1 VTRHPARVITGGVVL
16 LAAVIA
22 VIMIATSGTD
32 NSTATPK
39 STPTT
44 SSPAAAPEPR
54 LKLVIGR
61 VLVRNVGPPAHV
73 ERPLRRGLL
82 RATQR
87 YVDGA
92 IIAPLERGRATR
104 GWGKLFDPW
113 TARTARKRDLGDL
126 TEVRMGFRRKRVH
139 ATASKVRVD
148 ALGGPEGHP
157 ALVALTWSMNIDA
170 NTSKGRLAIRRH
182 TELTFAK
189 EFGQWLVTAYQV
201 DVSRSLGKHK
211 KAATAASTS

>member
-1 VTRHPARVITGGVVL
+1 VKENPARAITIVVVIV
-16 LAAVIA
+16 AAGIA
-22 VIMIATSGTD
+22 VLMVSASHTD
-32 NSTATPK
+32 NDTATPK
-39 STPTT
+39 PTT
-44 SSPAAAPEPR
+44 TTTAPPAPEPR

-61 VLVRNVGPPAHV
+61 VLIRNVGPPAQV
-73 ERPLRRGLL
+73 KQSLRHALL

-92 IIAPLERGRATR
+92 IIAPLEKGRATP
-104 GWGKLFDPW
+104 GWGKLFDPFVQ
-113 TARTARKRDLGDL
+113 RYARKRDLADL
-126 TEVRMGFRRKRVH
+126 SEVKMGFRRKRVH

-157 ALVALTWSMNIDA
+157 ALVALTWSMNVDA
-170 NTSKGRLAIRRH
+170 NTAKGHLAIRRH

-201 DVSRSLGKHK
+201 DVTRSLGKK
-211 KAATAASTS
+211 KTTTAAHAG